1 MMFDLSCWTKIFL
14 SLWRPGVKSAKILQS
29 SSLSQQKVNSD
40 DQGVDFFLDF
50 NISAL
55 LIRIR
60 WDDDLRKQEKKTY
73 YRWLKRL
80 QVFSFPAELCS
91 QIT

>member
-1 MMFDLSCWTKIFL
+1 MFDSSCWTKIFL
-14 SLWRPGVKSAKILQS
+14 SLRCPGVKSAKILQL

-40 DQGVDFFLDF
+40 DQEVDFFLYF

-60 WDDDLRKQEKKTY
+60 WDDDLRKEEKKNI
-73 YRWLKRL
+73 L
-80 QVFSFPAELCS
+80 QVIKKATSLPSFPAELCS